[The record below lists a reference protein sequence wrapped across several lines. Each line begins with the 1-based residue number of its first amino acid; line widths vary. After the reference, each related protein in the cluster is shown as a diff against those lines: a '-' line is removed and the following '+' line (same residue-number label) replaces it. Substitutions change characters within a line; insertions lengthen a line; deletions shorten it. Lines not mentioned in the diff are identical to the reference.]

1 MEGEGTMTML
11 ARVLLVWT
19 GRPVIDKT
27 DLTGAYRVKM
37 NFDSAGMRRP
47 PEVVAPENAGPS
59 VFSAVQEQ
67 LGLKLESSKTLTET
81 LVIDRLERP
90 TEN

>member
-1 MEGEGTMTML
+1 MASLTRALLFGTS
-11 ARVLLVWT
+11 
-19 GRPVIDKT
+19 RPVIDKT
-27 DLTGAYRVKM
+27 NLTGAYRVKM
-37 NFDSAGMRRP
+37 NFDSAAARRP

>member
-1 MEGEGTMTML
+1 MAIL
-11 ARVLLVWT
+11 VRPLLIGT
-19 GRPVIDKT
+19 GRPVIDNT
-27 DLTGAYRVKM
+27 NLAGTYRVKM
-37 NFDSAGMRRP
+37 NFDSAGARRP
-47 PEVVAPENAGPS
+47 PDVVVPDNAGPS

-90 TEN
+90 SEN